1 MRGGGEK
8 EGDGRDVLGQVVG
21 YLEEARKWSNVSS
34 FVRQRP
40 FEIDAGWRWEWQK
53 MKKKTK
59 KKKKKKKARGRDKCE
74 ANNEDGGV
82 ML

>member
-21 YLEEARKWSNVSS
+21 YLEEARKWSNISG
-34 FVRQRP
+34 FLRHGP

-53 MKKKTK
+53 KQKKQ
-59 KKKKKKKARGRDKCE
+59 KKKKAQGRDQCE
-74 ANNEDGGV
+74 ADDEDRGV
-82 ML
+82 VL